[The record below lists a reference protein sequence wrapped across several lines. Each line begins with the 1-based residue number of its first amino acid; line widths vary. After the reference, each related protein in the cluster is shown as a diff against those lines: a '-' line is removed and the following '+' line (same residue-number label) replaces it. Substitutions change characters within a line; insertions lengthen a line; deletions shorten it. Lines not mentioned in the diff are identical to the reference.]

1 MVAIRDRFGFAAN
14 AVTADPLNVGVTAA
28 LAAQLVR
35 AGVSRSV
42 TVTMAPSLDTHG
54 AEWAT
59 LHPTRLKAAL
69 DAVGALLTDLREL
82 DPDLER
88 TLVLV
93 SSEFARTPKF
103 NGRGGRDHWFANSML
118 VFGSALKPGVF
129 GATGADNLGL
139 QQIDLTTGAPSAT
152 GTVLLPEHVGA
163 TLISAVG
170 GDHAPFRVAP
180 IAALI
185 PGRS

>member
-1 MVAIRDRFGFAAN
+1 
-14 AVTADPLNVGVTAA
+14 
-28 LAAQLVR
+28 
-35 AGVSRSV
+35 
-42 TVTMAPSLDTHG
+42 
-54 AEWAT
+54 
-59 LHPTRLKAAL
+59 
-69 DAVGALLTDLREL
+69 
-82 DPDLER
+82 
-88 TLVLV
+88 
-93 SSEFARTPKF
+93 
-103 NGRGGRDHWFANSML
+103 ML